1 MEMGESS
8 RESEF
13 VVFKERKLVAT
24 KPVLDGM
31 ARLSLLIEM
40 CIPGSVPDAHLL
52 ASVLDLVSLQ
62 KTYFPIIQFNRFQP
76 NSTVVARAALLL
88 ECSYYVH
95 CCNKGQWPTWMRW
108 THDTFRPS
116 GPLPAKA
123 VFSSL
128 KRPQRVAAKMFYQWA
143 EVSVLEALFKNSSG
157 GLLGTWST
165 PRTNAP

>member
-52 ASVLDLVSLQ
+52 ASVLDLVSPPKNQL
-62 KTYFPIIQFNRFQP
+62 PHNIITFQP

-143 EVSVLEALFKNSSG
+143 EVSSLEVFFGNSNG
-157 GLLGTWST
+157 VF
-165 PRTNAP
+165 